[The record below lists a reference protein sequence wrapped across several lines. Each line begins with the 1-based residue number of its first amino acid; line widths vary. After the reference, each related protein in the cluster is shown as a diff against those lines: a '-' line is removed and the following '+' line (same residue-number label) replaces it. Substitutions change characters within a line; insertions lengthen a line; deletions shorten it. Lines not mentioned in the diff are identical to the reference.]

1 MIYPTICI
9 FFRAGSIPQILS
21 RKINYVAKKYK
32 TTIISLFL
40 FLIYLQVISGYV
52 FYPVALILG
61 VDIEDCYE
69 VGGIIGTK
77 IILMS
82 FFAYWDMGILLKAG
96 KISVS

>member
-1 MIYPTICI
+1 M
-9 FFRAGSIPQILS
+9 
-21 RKINYVAKKYK
+21 
-32 TTIISLFL
+32 
-40 FLIYLQVISGYV
+40 ISGYV

-82 FFAYWDMGILLKAG
+82 FFSYWDMGILLKAG
-96 KISVS
+96 KISVSQKVVVLRYTHVCIKYILLSMCAYIMH